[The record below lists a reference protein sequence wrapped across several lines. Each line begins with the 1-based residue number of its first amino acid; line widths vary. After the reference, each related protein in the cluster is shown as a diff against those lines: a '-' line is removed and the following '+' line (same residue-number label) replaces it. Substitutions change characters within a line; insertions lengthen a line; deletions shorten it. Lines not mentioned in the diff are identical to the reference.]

1 MCKKYEFNIQKFK
14 KGQVW
19 FCGEEQAVTEAL
31 RAANHKAL
39 NGSRP
44 YFIVCVNG
52 NMISCVPLTT
62 NITASDTKNTDICF
76 YNPLVDVESRMV
88 ISQIT
93 TKGVNE
99 FTKYLYSFTEKDT
112 ETIIGLIQ
120 RSLFVDD
127 TVVNVKSEKETE
139 MPTVEP
145 KQIASEPE
153 KSTVDTK
160 KCIMDLETRLRRGV
174 KRGDPLFRTTQEA
187 ALWLDKWGSEKSY
200 AVANYFGISTS
211 QVYNWK
217 YRAKRKVKGVE

>member
-44 YFIVCVNG
+44 YFIVRVNG
-52 NMISCVPLTT
+52 SMISCVPLTT
-62 NITASDTKNTDICF
+62 NITSSDTRNTDICF
-76 YNPLVDVESRMV
+76 YNPISDVESKMV

-93 TKGVNE
+93 TKGANE

-127 TVVNVKSEKETE
+127 TTVDVKPKESVVESEPVVT
-139 MPTVEP
+139 TVT
-145 KQIASEPE
+145 EPE
-153 KSTVDTK
+153 KLMVDAK
-160 KCIMDLETRLRRGV
+160 KCIMDLETRLRKGV

-187 ALWLDKWGSEKSY
+187 ALWLDKWGNEKSY

-217 YRAKRKVKGVE
+217 YRAKQKVKGVE

>member
-1 MCKKYEFNIQKFK
+1 MYKKYEFNIQKFK

-19 FCGEEQAVTEAL
+19 FCGEEQAVTDAL

-44 YFIVCVNG
+44 YFIVRVNG
-52 NMISCVPLTT
+52 SMISCVPLTT
-62 NITASDTKNTDICF
+62 NITSSDTRNTDICF
-76 YNPLVDVESRMV
+76 YNPLSDVESKMV

-93 TKGVNE
+93 TKGANE
-99 FTKYLYSFTEKDT
+99 FTKYLYSFTENDT

-127 TVVNVKSEKETE
+127 TTVYVKPKESVVESEPVVTTVTESEKP
-139 MPTVEP
+139 M
-145 KQIASEPE
+145 
-153 KSTVDTK
+153 VDAK

-217 YRAKRKVKGVE
+217 YRAKQKVKGVE

>member
-44 YFIVCVNG
+44 YFIVRVNG
-52 NMISCVPLTT
+52 SMISCVPLTT
-62 NITASDTKNTDICF
+62 NITSSDTRHTDICF
-76 YNPLVDVESRMV
+76 YNPLSDVESKMV

-93 TKGVNE
+93 TKGSNE

-127 TVVNVKSEKETE
+127 TTVD
-139 MPTVEP
+139 VEP
-145 KQIASEPE
+145 KESVVESEPVVTMVTEPE
-153 KSTVDTK
+153 KPMVDAK
-160 KCIMDLETRLRRGV
+160 KCIMDLETRLRKGV

-211 QVYNWK
+211 QVYN
-217 YRAKRKVKGVE
+217 

>member
-1 MCKKYEFNIQKFK
+1 MCKKYEFDIQKFK
-14 KGQVW
+14 RGQVW

-44 YFIVCVNG
+44 YFIVRVNG
-52 NMISCVPLTT
+52 SMISCVPLTT
-62 NITASDTKNTDICF
+62 NITSSDTRNTDICF
-76 YNPLVDVESRMV
+76 YNPISDVESKMV

-93 TKGVNE
+93 TKGANE

-127 TVVNVKSEKETE
+127 TTVDVKPKGSVVESEPVVT
-139 MPTVEP
+139 MVT
-145 KQIASEPE
+145 EPE
-153 KSTVDTK
+153 KPMVDAK

-187 ALWLDKWGSEKSY
+187 ALWLDKWGNEKSY
-200 AVANYFGISTS
+200 AVSRYFGISVS

-217 YRAKRKVKGVE
+217 YRAKQKVKGVE

>member
-19 FCGEEQAVTEAL
+19 FCGEEQAVTDAL

-44 YFIVCVNG
+44 YFIVRVNG
-52 NMISCVPLTT
+52 SMISCVPLTT
-62 NITASDTKNTDICF
+62 NITSSDTRNTDICF
-76 YNPLVDVESRMV
+76 YNPLSDVESKMV

-93 TKGVNE
+93 TKGANE

-127 TVVNVKSEKETE
+127 TTVYVKPKESVVESEPVVT
-139 MPTVEP
+139 TVT
-145 KQIASEPE
+145 EPE
-153 KSTVDTK
+153 KPMVNAK

-187 ALWLDKWGSEKSY
+187 ALWLDKWGNEKSY
-200 AVANYFGISTS
+200 AVANYFGISIS

-217 YRAKRKVKGVE
+217 YRAKQKVKGVE

>member
-76 YNPLVDVESRMV
+76 YNPLSDVESRMV

-120 RSLFVDD
+120 KSLFVDD
-127 TVVNVKSEKETE
+127 TTVDVKPKESVVESEPVVT
-139 MPTVEP
+139 TVT
-145 KQIASEPE
+145 EPE
-153 KSTVDTK
+153 KPMVDAK

-187 ALWLDKWGSEKSY
+187 ALWLDKWGNEKSY

-217 YRAKRKVKGVE
+217 YRAKQKVKGVE

>member
-1 MCKKYEFNIQKFK
+1 MCKKYEFDIQKFK
-14 KGQVW
+14 RGQVW

-44 YFIVCVNG
+44 YFIVRVNG
-52 NMISCVPLTT
+52 AMISCVPLTT
-62 NITASDTKNTDICF
+62 NITSSDTRNTDICF
-76 YNPLVDVESRMV
+76 YNPLSDVESKMV

-93 TKGVNE
+93 TKGANE

-120 RSLFVDD
+120 KSLFFDD
-127 TVVNVKSEKETE
+127 TVVDVKPQTEIKKEE
-139 MPTVEP
+139 VKP
-145 KQIASEPE
+145 KQIAPEPE
-153 KSTVDTK
+153 KPMVDTK

-217 YRAKRKVKGVE
+217 YRAKQKVKGVE